1 MDASGQLHLLVVED
15 DEIDREALRRLLG
28 SNYCVHEAETAG
40 QARAEIEAQRP
51 DCVILDY
58 RLPDMSGLDLVPML
72 AEQYIPVILS
82 TGEESPRVIVESMQ
96 QGAQDYL
103 VKGRLTRDALER
115 AIHNAIEK
123 VELRRHLADQ
133 REQLVIQAQR
143 LAETNRQV
151 RALASA
157 LALAEQRE
165 RRRVAQIL
173 HDHVQQML
181 YGVQMRTFMIGMDLG
196 EHQSSTMQNHL
207 AEMEELLNEAIQTT
221 RTLTVELSPP
231 VLGSEGLGAAF
242 SWLANQMHK
251 LHDLTVELQLADDY
265 QLPSD
270 DLRVLVFQLVRE
282 LLFNVVKHSQVD
294 TALLSMQYTDGRLH
308 VEVVDQGVGFDT
320 AKLNRPCDGTLSAPA
335 SNSAS
340 NGEPGTGSGFG
351 LQSIRERLSLFDGDM
366 VVESGPGKGT
376 RVVIELPYVEKPEKS
391 DATDL
396 VSNSVNGPS

>member
-1 MDASGQLHLLVVED
+1 MDARGQLHLLLVED
-15 DEIDREALRRLLG
+15 DAIDREALRRLLG
-28 SNYCVHEAETAG
+28 KNYLVLEAETAAD
-40 QARAEIEAQRP
+40 ARAAIEKQRP

-58 RLPDMSGLDLVPML
+58 RLPDMSGLDLVPQL
-72 AEQYIPVILS
+72 AEHYIPVILS

-103 VKGRLTRDALER
+103 VKGRLTADVLER

-123 VELRRHLADQ
+123 VELRRHLTDQ
-133 REQLVIQAQR
+133 REQLERQAQR
-143 LAETNRQV
+143 LAETNQQV
-151 RALASA
+151 RSLASA

-196 EHQSSTMQNHL
+196 ENPSPEMQDHL

-242 SWLANQMHK
+242 NWLANQMQK
-251 LHDLTVELQLADDY
+251 VHDLSVELHMAEDY
-265 QLPSD
+265 RLPSE

-282 LLFNVVKHSQVD
+282 LLFNVVKHAQVNAA
-294 TALLSMQYTDGRLH
+294 TLHMYRRAGRLW
-308 VEVVDQGVGFDT
+308 VEVRDAGVGFD
-320 AKLNRPCDGTLSAPA
+320 PA
-335 SNSAS
+335 TVDKAAAS
-340 NGEPGTGSGFG
+340 PPEHGSGFG
-351 LQSIRERLSLFDGDM
+351 LHSIRERLSLFDGAM
-366 VVESGPGKGT
+366 HVESARGQGT
-376 RVVIELPYVEKPEKS
+376 RVAFELPFAE
-391 DATDL
+391 DAAEDRTE
-396 VSNSVNGPS
+396 